1 MKKCIYPHDH
11 IDQQRSI
18 FIVDLVI
25 YNFKDRVLRIRSFAS
40 SHSQKIYILLVQLPF
55 KGESQNKTMTY
66 LARVSTPRCVQFI
79 SARICSSSRFRRE
92 TLLLAS
98 ATSDFKRSGSYLVL
112 NELELEHTIGK
123 INHYCL
129 VGFITRLKYI
139 FHRFFVTH
147 HYNEL

>member
-1 MKKCIYPHDH
+1 MKKCIYL
-11 IDQQRSI
+11 SI
-18 FIVDLVI
+18 ISINTRCSICIVDLVI
-25 YNFKDRVLRIRSFAS
+25 YNFKDRVLRIHSFTMS
-40 SHSQKIYILLVQLPF
+40 RSQKIHSSYSALF
-55 KGESQNKTMTY
+55 KDESENNAY

-112 NELELEHTIGK
+112 NELELEHTVGK

-129 VGFITRLKYI
+129 IYYTFKMYFSFQL
-139 FHRFFVTH
+139 
-147 HYNEL
+147 

>member
-1 MKKCIYPHDH
+1 MKKCIYL
-11 IDQQRSI
+11 SI
-18 FIVDLVI
+18 ISINTRCSICIVDLVI
-25 YNFKDRVLRIRSFAS
+25 YNFKDRVLRIHSFTMS
-40 SHSQKIYILLVQLPF
+40 RSQKIHSSYSALF
-55 KGESQNKTMTY
+55 KDESENNAY

-112 NELELEHTIGK
+112 NELELEHTVGK

-129 VGFITRLKYI
+129 V
-139 FHRFFVTH
+139 
-147 HYNEL
+147 